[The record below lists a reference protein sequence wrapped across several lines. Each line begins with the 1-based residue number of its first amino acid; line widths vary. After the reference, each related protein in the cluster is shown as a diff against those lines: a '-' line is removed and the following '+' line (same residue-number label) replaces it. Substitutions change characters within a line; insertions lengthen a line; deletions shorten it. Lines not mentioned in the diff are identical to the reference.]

1 MTTNDQ
7 AAGGSDGRGYEVA
20 TGTHIGLVRSQNEDY
35 LGVQRT
41 RNGLLLV
48 VCDGMGGHRGGA
60 RASRIA
66 VETAIA
72 DVEEGSGSA
81 GELLRHAVMRANDAI
96 VKEAVQDGSL
106 KGMGTTLVAA
116 LLSGEDATIANV
128 GDSRAYLLPRS
139 GAMERLTADHSLVG
153 EMVQRGELSED
164 EAARHPRRNVIT
176 RALGTPGGIEPDIF
190 RRRLAAGDTLLLCS
204 DGLHG
209 LVNDAVITELLR
221 RRPVA
226 GACDAL
232 VERAL
237 AEGGTDNVTAVVA
250 LASSADEPRDA
261 TTDPGKEVSAPA
273 RRRPRGLGL
282 IIGVAFGTI
291 AVVAGLIIFW
301 RWVMISMEGRDTV
314 KRDSIARALQQ
325 GVPPDSSMRIFV
337 DDSTLRRDSA
347 QPRNGG
353 APQSGQQPHGPQAP
367 HGAQPDSVRP
377 GDQLRW

>member
-1 MTTNDQ
+1 MNDQ
-7 AAGGSDGRGYEVA
+7 AAGGRGYEVA
-20 TGTHIGLVRSQNEDY
+20 TGTHIGLVRNENEDY

-66 VETAIA
+66 VETTIA
-72 DVEEGSGSA
+72 DVEEGSGSS
-81 GELLRHAVMRANDAI
+81 GELLRRAVMRANDAI
-96 VKEAVQDGSL
+96 LQEAVRDGAL

-116 LLSGEDATIANV
+116 LLNGEDAVLANV
-128 GDSRAYLLPRS
+128 GDSRAYLLSRN
-139 GAMERLTADHSLVG
+139 GAIERLTADHSLVG
-153 EMVQRGELSED
+153 EMVRRGELSED

-176 RALGTPGGIEPDIF
+176 RALGSPGGIEPDIYQC
-190 RRRLAAGDTLLLCS
+190 RLASGDTLLLCT

-209 LVNDAVITELLR
+209 LVNDAAITELLR

-226 GACDAL
+226 AACDAL

-237 AEGGTDNVTAVVA
+237 AEGGTDNVTAVIA

-261 TTDPGKEVSAPA
+261 ATDPPEEARA

-282 IIGVAFGTI
+282 IIGVAFGAI
-291 AVVAGLIIFW
+291 AVIAGLIVFW

-325 GVPPDSSMRIFV
+325 AVPPDSSMRIFV
-337 DDSTLRRDSA
+337 EDSTLHNDSA
-347 QPRNGG
+347 RPRNGG
-353 APQSGQQPHGPQAP
+353 SPQSGRDSQAP
-367 HGAQPDSVRP
+367 HGARRDSVRP
-377 GDQLRW
+377 GDELHW